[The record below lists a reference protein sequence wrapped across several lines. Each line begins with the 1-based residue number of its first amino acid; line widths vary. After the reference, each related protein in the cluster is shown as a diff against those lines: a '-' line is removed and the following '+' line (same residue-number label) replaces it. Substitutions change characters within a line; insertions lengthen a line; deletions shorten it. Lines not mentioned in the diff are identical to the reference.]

1 MNCNNCIMHEGDGQ
15 YIWCILRKMHYARD
29 HTCHAWCSSGLIP
42 GDAMERYEK
51 LILAG
56 VAVMRRKGNSYR
68 DENDLIRLVMARA
81 KMRKKAEKEVG

>member
-1 MNCNNCIMHEGDGQ
+1 
-15 YIWCILRKMHYARD
+15 
-29 HTCHAWCSSGLIP
+29 
-42 GDAMERYEK
+42 MERYEK